1 MIKGTPKF
9 NTIEIEHISVR
20 LGNGDIRLGGQA
32 AYRSDLDD
40 AQHGAIYFNDDAL
53 WSKEA
58 LEAARELTRAMERDL
73 AKQHF
78 EDGAEHTEPE
88 AETARGSG
96 VGEFFREPE
105 DAAQV

>member
-1 MIKGTPKF
+1 MSSSGSGGNTLLATNTP
-9 NTIEIEHISVR
+9 NTR
-20 LGNGDIRLGGQA
+20 AAGKRA

-105 DAAQV
+105 DAAQL